1 MLSALHVPLSNER
14 SVVLGPAVH
23 PIVNVASEEPPVLP
37 DFGGRQFAQTRELIH
52 RGFRHT
58 QKPRDVRD
66 GENLAFRR
74 RYTIEAD
81 VGCGHNS
88 VVHNGYGIGGR
99 HLKL

>member
-1 MLSALHVPLSNER
+1 MLGPTVHPFVNIASEKTPMLSD
-14 SVVLGPAVH
+14 LG
-23 PIVNVASEEPPVLP
+23 S
-37 DFGGRQFAQTRELIH
+37 GQFSQTRELIH

-58 QKPRDVRD
+58 EKPCDFRH

-74 RYTIEAD
+74 RYTVEAD
-81 VGCGHNS
+81 VGCRRKS